1 MKSNKNKTC
10 KAADNRY
17 LFDHFS
23 FKIMMGDMRFSRSTY
38 RPAQTIPN
46 IKVTTDKGRI
56 TTLYEMAKDKPLLL
70 VTGSITCPMTISC
83 LPLLNDLQANWG
95 DKMTIVL
102 VYVREAHPGEHYPQ
116 PHDIDKKRRHAQDL
130 KEKYVLNFPVIVDEL
145 NGPLHKILD
154 VKPNSV
160 HLIDAEGNILLQSL
174 WAGDTKTIQNAVEQI
189 ANHSPIKH
197 KLSEVMFLP
206 FFRGAGFMHD
216 TLNLAG
222 KRSYQELLYGAPP
235 IWILSRL
242 AALLTFIPRQKRGE
256 WLRYCLSA
264 YFLWPSMASKV
275 FSRLGA

>member
-1 MKSNKNKTC
+1 
-10 KAADNRY
+10 
-17 LFDHFS
+17 
-23 FKIMMGDMRFSRSTY
+23 MMGDMRFSRSAY

-46 IKVTTDKGRI
+46 IKVTTDKGGI

-70 VTGSITCPMTISC
+70 VTGSITCPMTISS
-83 LPLLNDLQANWG
+83 LPLLNGLQANWG
-95 DKMTIVL
+95 DRINMVL
-102 VYVREAHPGEHYPQ
+102 VYVREAHPGDHYPQ

-130 KEKYVLNFPVIVDEL
+130 KEKYVLDFPVLVDEL

-174 WAGDTKTIQNAVEQI
+174 WAGDAKTIQNAVEHI

-206 FFRGAGFMHD
+206 FIRGAGFMHD
-216 TLNLAG
+216 TLTLAG

-235 IWILSRL
+235 IWMLSRL
-242 AALLTFIPRQKRGE
+242 AALFTFMPRQKRGG
-256 WLRYCLSA
+256 
-264 YFLWPSMASKV
+264 MAAVLLISV
-275 FSRLGA
+275 FSLAIYGFQGLF